1 MKSRLNEL
9 KAKGHTIYAI
19 TDEEGIHSYLK
30 GISDGYL
37 PSWSYQMISSQSID
51 PADRY
56 ILHPQIIATLL
67 TASTVV
73 VCGLWRELCLYTVTR
88 LLQKEGINTY
98 LSIDSDIS
106 LENPMI
112 WEDDDT
118 ISLESECE
126 AYGVKIK
133 TIL

>member
-1 MKSRLNEL
+1 MK
-9 KAKGHTIYAI
+9 K
-19 TDEEGIHSYLK
+19 
-30 GISDGYL
+30 
-37 PSWSYQMISSQSID
+37 
-51 PADRY
+51 
-56 ILHPQIIATLL
+56 
-67 TASTVV
+67 
-73 VCGLWRELCLYTVTR
+73 ELCLYTVTR